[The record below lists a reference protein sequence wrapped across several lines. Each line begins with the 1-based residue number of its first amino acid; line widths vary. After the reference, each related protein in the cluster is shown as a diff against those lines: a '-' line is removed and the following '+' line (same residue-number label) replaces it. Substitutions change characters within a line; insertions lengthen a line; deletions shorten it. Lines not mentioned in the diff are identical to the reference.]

1 MLAKMVSDS
10 AFQFDNITSKAR
22 SILILLSAQCDAD
35 ALSAAYAL
43 DIFLRG
49 RGAETTIAL
58 AGADEVMARLSFL
71 PRANRIINSISSARE
86 FVLLFNTRLN
96 NVTNVR
102 TERGD
107 GELRI
112 FITPEKGLID
122 PRDFSFIPAKF
133 SYDLAIVLGSPDK
146 ESLGVLYEQSPDLF
160 YEVPLVN
167 IDNHAANEYFGQL
180 NIVDLTASSLC
191 EIVAGLMAKVDET
204 SIDEGAAQCLLT
216 GIVSATHSFQQRSTT
231 PKALETAAM
240 LMARGASHQE
250 IVRHLFKTQPLK
262 VLKLWGRIMARL
274 VWEEDARIV
283 WAPVLI
289 EDLVQSRA
297 TATDIS
303 LILEKVRENYASAE
317 VYMAVFSETP
327 ETAVAFILCAHEA
340 DAQLLAGDLQ
350 AKVNGGMLELRRTG
364 ADATAIGVDLAEKIR
379 EALERKKKK

>member
-1 MLAKMVSDS
+1 MVSDS

-22 SILILLSAQCDAD
+22 SVLLLLSAKCDAD

-43 DIFLRG
+43 DIFLRR

-58 AGADEVMARLSFL
+58 AGGEELVSRLSFL
-71 PRANRIINSISSARE
+71 YRPPRMISGISSARE

-180 NIVDLTASSLC
+180 NIVDLTASSVC
-191 EIVAGLMAKVDET
+191 EIVASLLEKTDIAL
-204 SIDEGAAQCLLT
+204 IDERTAQCLLA

-231 PKALETAAM
+231 PKSLETAAM
-240 LMARGASHQE
+240 LMQRGASHQE

-262 VLKLWGRIMARL
+262 ILKLWGRVMARL
-274 VWEEDARIV
+274 VWEEDARIA

-297 TATDIS
+297 TASDIP
-303 LILEKVRENYASAE
+303 LILEKVRENYTAAN
-317 VYMAVFSETP
+317 VYMALFAESP
-327 ETAVAFILCAHEA
+327 ESVLALILCAHEA
-340 DAQLLAGDLQ
+340 DCDAICQKLGVSKNGTALEVRRAGTDIQ
-350 AKVNGGMLELRRTG
+350 AV
-364 ADATAIGVDLAEKIR
+364 GVDLVEKIR
-379 EALERKKKK
+379 EALGK